1 MDEKR
6 LLTINNLSVSF
17 HTDKGKVE
25 VVNNASFFVKAGQT
39 VALVGESGCGK
50 TVTASSIIR
59 LLPHPHGEITSGAVL
74 FEGVNL
80 LDLPVEAMYKVRGGK
95 IGMIFQEP
103 MTAMNPVQMAG
114 KQIKEVLQLHRP
126 DLTGEDLAEEIQKL
140 LKLVEMP
147 SPKMRVKNY
156 PFQLSGGMRQ
166 RMMIA
171 MALAAQPKILIADEP
186 TTALDV
192 TVQAQILH
200 LIKEL
205 QKSNAMGVIFI
216 THDMGVVA
224 EVSDDIVVMYAG
236 QIVETGPV
244 RDIFYSPQHPYTRGL
259 ISSMPHLETEP
270 KTNLPT
276 IRGNVPA
283 PSAYPETCRFANRCD
298 FAMDHCRLHTPELED
313 FTEGHQVRC
322 FRKGEI
328 YG

>member
-1 MDEKR
+1 MDGKE
-6 LLTINNLSVSF
+6 LLTLKNVSVSF
-17 HTDKGKVE
+17 QTDKGEIE
-25 VVNNASFFVKAGQT
+25 VVNNASFSVKAGKT

-59 LLPHPHGEITSGAVL
+59 LLPHPYGKITSGEVL
-74 FEGVNL
+74 FEGMDL
-80 LDLPVEAMYKVRGGK
+80 LDLPVEEMYKVRGGK

-103 MTAMNPVQMAG
+103 MTAMNPVQISG
-114 KQIKEVLQLHRP
+114 KQIKEVLKLHRP
-126 DLTGEDLAEEIQKL
+126 DLNKEDMDAEIQKL

-147 SPKMRVKNY
+147 SPEMRVNNY

-171 MALAAQPKILIADEP
+171 MALAAHPQILIADEP

-200 LIKEL
+200 LIKDL
-205 QKSNAMGVIFI
+205 QKKNDMGVIFI

-224 EVSDDIVVMYAG
+224 EVSDDVVVMYAG

-244 RDIFYSPQHPYTRGL
+244 ETIFYSPQHPYTKGL
-259 ISSMPHLETEP
+259 ISSMPHLGTEP
-270 KTNLPT
+270 KTPLPT
-276 IRGNVPA
+276 IKGNVPA

-298 FAMDHCRLHTPELED
+298 YANDHCRSNTPVLED
-313 FTEGHQVRC
+313 YAEGHQVRC

-328 YG
+328 